1 MSEFWVVCSTCAVAP
16 ERYDPDEPASSH
28 EVLTRDRVYAT
39 LVYGE
44 HARRGHTVRSL
55 EVSG

>member
-1 MSEFWVVCSTCAVAP
+1 MSEFWVVCSTCATAG
-16 ERYDPDEPASSH
+16 EDSYADCH

-44 HARRGHTVRSL
+44 HVMRGHTVRSL
-55 EVSG
+55 EVADA